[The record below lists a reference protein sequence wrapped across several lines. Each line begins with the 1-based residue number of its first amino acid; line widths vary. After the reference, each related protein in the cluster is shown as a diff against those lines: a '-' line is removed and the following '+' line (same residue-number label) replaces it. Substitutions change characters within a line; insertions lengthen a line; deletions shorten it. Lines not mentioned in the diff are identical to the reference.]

1 MGACASGVTVYVL
14 RRRSSIITSDSSIL
28 LCSVRMFSIDVFGG
42 PLISIMVFDP
52 FLLFVEL
59 LILVCDTWAGVRLIV
74 SLLSMFDP
82 STREKILTILFTG
95 WALAYVYKFFIRS
108 GETLCFCRSL
118 LLWDCISVSCLLSG
132 DTCLDA
138 LFYFC
143 WTILTA
149 WNSWNCYRT
158 SYLC

>member
-1 MGACASGVTVYVL
+1 MGACASGVTVYVFS
-14 RRRSSIITSDSSIL
+14 RRSSNITSDSSIL
-28 LCSVRMFSIDVFGG
+28 LFSVLMFSIDGFTG
-42 PLISIMVFDP
+42 PLISIIVFDP
-52 FLLFVEL
+52 FLLLVVLF
-59 LILVCDTWAGVRLIV
+59 ILVWDTWAGVRLIV

-95 WALAYVYKFFIRS
+95 WALACVYKFFIRS

-118 LLWDCISVSCLLSG
+118 LLWDWFSVSCLLSG
-132 DTCLDA
+132 DSCLDA
-138 LFYFC
+138 LFYFY

-149 WNSWNCYRT
+149 WNSWNCYKT